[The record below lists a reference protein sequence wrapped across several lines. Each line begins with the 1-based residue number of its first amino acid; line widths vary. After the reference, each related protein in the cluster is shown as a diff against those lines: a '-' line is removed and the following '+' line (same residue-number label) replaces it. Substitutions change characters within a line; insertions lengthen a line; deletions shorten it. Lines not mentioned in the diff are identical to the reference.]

1 MQKTLLT
8 LLLLFSLSLNS
19 WSQTEKG
26 PNTCLYL
33 NSGAKIT
40 GKVLSVSDD
49 GKIIKISYDLQ
60 GNIVKIVQREK
71 VLLAFNERGNYLVI
85 SNLSDSSGESAK
97 QLSDFYNENSS
108 KRPDYD
114 IIFKAVPFDII
125 PCNIIYS
132 GEAIN
137 YKLSNSNVGSINK
150 ENVLAII
157 YKDGSHELVRDI
169 AEITPILRYNSV
181 KFESSRYYVEPPKI
195 VEEPKPSI
203 AKTAPIEPEP
213 ERVIERKKVIEPEA
227 VEDKYTNTNNK
238 TTRNTEEETIVI
250 RKKIKREEA
259 QDQETDEPKIAYEE
273 IQDEPEED
281 LEPMPT
287 LTEVEKK
294 QYQKKSI
301 ERVEEFKDYLNVIGD
316 KSRSLY
322 EKAEARKNALKLFTP
337 GAFIEVTSKNRPG
350 SRRIPVEVYL
360 RNLSNLNYSS
370 IDIEYANLKFV
381 RNFVQQADGNYYG
394 VVSGEQ
400 SFKGYRADGKAQ
412 YSDVVRKNYR
422 VKLEAYQKY
431 VDGEEQTKW
440 KVLFGDVSVSQ

>member
-213 ERVIERKKVIEPEA
+213 ERVIERKKLLSQ
-227 VEDKYTNTNNK
+227 
-238 TTRNTEEETIVI
+238 
-250 RKKIKREEA
+250 KR
-259 QDQETDEPKIAYEE
+259 
-273 IQDEPEED
+273 
-281 LEPMPT
+281 
-287 LTEVEKK
+287 
-294 QYQKKSI
+294 
-301 ERVEEFKDYLNVIGD
+301 
-316 KSRSLY
+316 
-322 EKAEARKNALKLFTP
+322 
-337 GAFIEVTSKNRPG
+337 
-350 SRRIPVEVYL
+350 
-360 RNLSNLNYSS
+360 
-370 IDIEYANLKFV
+370 
-381 RNFVQQADGNYYG
+381 
-394 VVSGEQ
+394 
-400 SFKGYRADGKAQ
+400 
-412 YSDVVRKNYR
+412 
-422 VKLEAYQKY
+422 
-431 VDGEEQTKW
+431 
-440 KVLFGDVSVSQ
+440 

>member
-1 MQKTLLT
+1 MQKILLT
-8 LLLLFSLSLNS
+8 LLLIFSFGRITYAQN
-19 WSQTEKG
+19 EKG

-33 NSGAKIT
+33 NSGGKIT

-60 GNIVKIVQREK
+60 GNIIKIVQREK

-97 QLSDFYNENSS
+97 QLSDFYSDMSS

-125 PCNIIYS
+125 ACNIIYN

-137 YKLSNSNVGSINK
+137 YKLPNAGVGSINK

-169 AEITPILRYNSV
+169 AEITPILRYNSS
-181 KFESSRYYVEPPKI
+181 KFESSRYYVEPPKV
-195 VEEPKPSI
+195 VEEPKPTI
-203 AKTAPIEPEP
+203 TKTAPIEQSPTREVIKTKEP
-213 ERVIERKKVIEPEA
+213 EEIE
-227 VEDKYTNTNNK
+227 EDLVTNTNNK
-238 TTRNTEEETIVI
+238 KTRKTEEETIVI
-250 RKKIKREEA
+250 RKKVKTEDEE
-259 QDQETDEPKIAYEE
+259 DLSEETEETEE
-273 IQDEPEED
+273 ISDEPEEQI
-281 LEPMPT
+281 PN
-287 LTEVEKK
+287 LTEQEKK
-294 QYQKKSI
+294 KYQRTSI

-350 SRRIPVEVYL
+350 ARRIPVETYL

-370 IDIEYANLKFV
+370 INIEYANLKFV
-381 RNFVQQADGNYYG
+381 RNFVQHSDGNYYG
-394 VVSGEQ
+394 LVSGEQ
-400 SFKGYRADGKAQ
+400 SFQGYRADGKAV
-412 YSDVVRKNYR
+412 YSDMVRKNYK